1 MFPHVIKSHH
11 HRPRPLREEEKGL
24 GNMPMRVGGE
34 ANEKQGK
41 GDTQMKTVLST
52 KQCNQKV
59 STHRVRDS
67 PRPSS
72 KEERGEVHPHTMG

>member
-34 ANEKQGK
+34 ANGKQGK
-41 GDTQMKTVLST
+41 GGKGGHTDEDCTQ
-52 KQCNQKV
+52 
-59 STHRVRDS
+59 H
-67 PRPSS
+67 
-72 KEERGEVHPHTMG
+72 